1 MSDVWFFA
9 NSGQGYGPFSESQI
23 RDLGRLG
30 LIADIDLVWKSGDD
44 TSVIAASL
52 VDLVPTAT
60 RPRWDPIRPTV
71 WSVVLAIPLGFVGV
85 GWWIVNDLNLLNKGP
100 REPGQPAARASNS
113 PTPKAVGAGQARELS
128 RVERLAVSDS
138 PAVGV
143 DASSAATPSP
153 SALLHTHS
161 SSPSIAGPEATY
173 DDIVRLFRPE
183 RDVVQGRWALEGNS
197 FVSGAGGGTLALP
210 VAPASNFELVLHVT
224 RLEGRTGFSI
234 GIMRDDLKAT
244 VLLDHWEGSGLELI
258 DRKRRTDNGTYIKRS
273 HFVIGRSSEV
283 RLVVDGSSITCSVDG
298 DQVIE
303 WRGDFGRLSP
313 SGIQK
318 EHGAPLGK
326 ICLYSDGRSAHKVNE
341 ISLRRLGP

>member
-52 VDLVPTAT
+52 IDLVPTAT

-71 WSVVLAIPLGFVGV
+71 WLVVLAIPLGFVGV
-85 GWWIVNDLNLLNKGP
+85 GWWIVNDLSLVHGVP
-100 REPGQPAARASNS
+100 RELDEPAAQASNS
-113 PTPKAVGAGQARELS
+113 PTPIAVGASRTMELG
-128 RVERLAVSDS
+128 RVEPLAGSDS
-138 PAVGV
+138 PAVRV
-143 DASSAATPSP
+143 DASPAATPSS
-153 SALLHTHS
+153 SALLHTNS
-161 SSPSIAGPEATY
+161 SSPSIAGSGATY
-173 DDIVRLFRPE
+173 DDIVRLFQPK

-197 FVSGAGGGTLALP
+197 FVSGIGGGTLALP
-210 VAPASNFELVLHVT
+210 VAPPLNFELVLHVT

-273 HFVIGRSSEV
+273 HFTIGRSSEV
-283 RLVVDGSSITCSVDG
+283 RLVVDGSSITCSIDG
-298 DQVIE
+298 DQVID
-303 WRGDFGRLSP
+303 WRGEFSRLSP
-313 SGIQK
+313 SGIQR
-318 EHGAPLGK
+318 EHGAPPGK
-326 ICLYSDGRSAHKVNE
+326 LCLYSDGRSAHKVSK
-341 ISLRRLGP
+341 ISLRQLGP